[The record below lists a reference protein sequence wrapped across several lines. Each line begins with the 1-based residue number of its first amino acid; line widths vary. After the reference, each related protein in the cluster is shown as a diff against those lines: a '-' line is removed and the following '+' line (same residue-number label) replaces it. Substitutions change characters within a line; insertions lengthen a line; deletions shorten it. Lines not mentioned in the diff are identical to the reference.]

1 VVVALYMIATL
12 VYYPIN
18 FDAFITHMPL
28 MRFGVVALAWYK
40 YVFFASV
47 LKRP

>member
-1 VVVALYMIATL
+1 MIATL
-12 VYYPIN
+12 VYYPMDFN
-18 FDAFITHMPL
+18 TFRPRSPL